1 MTNQLDFRS
10 VVHAWDAGVGQREIH
25 PLGDNE
31 AAYWASGEAQAR
43 QAAELLDEGAHVV
56 DFGCG
61 NGRIAIPL
69 AKLGY
74 QVTAAD
80 SSAKMLE
87 WLSKNAAA
95 AGVEIETLQTDGDNL
110 AKKLGKRKADAI
122 LARAVLI
129 HHDYAGVERIVT
141 NLSSALK
148 KSGLLIAD
156 WPLGEKPG
164 ERATWISVTT
174 WEPAHRIAVAEKA
187 GLAPLRLAEEPSVW
201 RKA

>member
-1 MTNQLDFRS
+1 MRKLDFHS
-10 VVHAWDAGVGQREIH
+10 VVRAWDAGVKQREIH

-31 AAYWASGEAQAR
+31 GAYWASGEAQAK
-43 QAAELLDEGAHVV
+43 QAGELLEDGAHVV

-74 QVTAAD
+74 KVTAAD

-87 WLSKNAAA
+87 WLGKNAAA
-95 AGVEIETLQTDGDNL
+95 AGVEIETIQTSGADL
-110 AKKLGKRKADAI
+110 AKKLGRRKADAV

-129 HHDYAGVERIVT
+129 HHDYAGVEQIVT
-141 NLSSALK
+141 HLTASLK
-148 KSGLLIAD
+148 KGGLLIAD
-156 WPLGEKPG
+156 WPLGENPG
-164 ERATWISVTT
+164 ERTTWISVTT
-174 WEPAHRIAVAEKA
+174 WDPAHRIAVAEKA
-187 GLAPLRLAEEPSVW
+187 GLTPVRVADEPSVW

>member
-1 MTNQLDFRS
+1 MTNQLGFQS
-10 VVHAWDAGVGQREIH
+10 VVHAWDSGVEQREIH
-25 PLGDNE
+25 PLGDDE
-31 AAYWASGEAQAR
+31 AAYWASGEAQAQ
-43 QAAELLDEGAHVV
+43 QAAELLDEGARVV

-74 QVTAAD
+74 KVTAAD

-87 WLSKNAAA
+87 WLSKNAAE
-95 AGVEIETLQTDGDNL
+95 AGVEIETIQTNGDDL
-110 AKKLGKRKADAI
+110 SKKMGKRKADAI

-129 HHDYAGVERIVT
+129 HHDYAGVERIVG
-141 NLSSALK
+141 NLSSSLRK
-148 KSGLLIAD
+148 GGLLIAD
-156 WPLGEKPG
+156 WPLGKNPG

-174 WEPAHRIAVAEKA
+174 WKPEHRIAVAEKA
-187 GLAPLRLAEEPSVW
+187 GLTPARLAEEPSVW